1 LKDRIE
7 IRIVDVIGRKVFEG
21 YFNHEGGL
29 MQIPVETKNWQSGTF
44 VVSVFDST
52 GKRLQ
57 EKLIIH

>member
-1 LKDRIE
+1 
-7 IRIVDVIGRKVFEG
+7 VIGRKVFEG
-21 YFNHEGGL
+21 YFNHDGGL